1 MLDPVLG
8 DYARNLPDA
17 RESEVLSLFA
27 TIINK
32 YKGAMIDDV
41 PRIFEAVFQCTLEMI
56 TKNFEDYPEHRLK
69 FFSLLRAIAAH
80 CFPALIRLS
89 SPQLKLVMDSIIWAF
104 RHTERNI
111 AETGL
116 NLLLEMLKN
125 FQKSEFCNQFY
136 RTYFLTIEQ
145 EIFAVL
151 TDTFHKP
158 GFKLHVL
165 VLQHLFCL
173 VESGMLTEPLWDIA
187 AVPYPYPN
195 NGIFVREYTIKL
207 LSTSFPNMTGTE
219 VTQFVSGLFD
229 SRTDLSTFKNHIRD
243 FLVQSKEFS
252 AQDNKD
258 LYAEEAA
265 VQREKDRQRMLSI
278 PGLIAPNEI
287 QDEMVD
293 S

>member
-1 MLDPVLG
+1 VEG
-8 DYARNLPDA
+8 KG
-17 RESEVLSLFA
+17 
-27 TIINK
+27 INPRLLR

-69 FFSLLRAIAAH
+69 FFSLLRAIATH
-80 CFPALIRLS
+80 CFRALILLS
-89 SPQLKLVMDSIIWAF
+89 PEQLKLVMDSVMWAF

-125 FQKSEFCNQFY
+125 FQNSEFCNQFF
-136 RTYFLTIEQ
+136 RSYFVLIVQ

-173 VESGMLTEPLWDIA
+173 VESGSLTEPLWDA
-187 AVPYPYPN
+187 STVSYPYPS

-207 LSTSFPNMTGTE
+207 LCGSFPNITAPE
-219 VTQFVSGLFD
+219 VTKFVNGLFT
-229 SRTDLSTFKNHIRD
+229 SRNDLGAFKNHIRD

-252 AQDNKD
+252 TQDNKD

-265 VQREKDRQRMLSI
+265 AQKERERQRMLSI